1 MRVMRSSAFINNGKI
16 FINTNK
22 MNVDTTVHE
31 LMHIFCANLKFNKN
45 EDIVKLYY
53 DAIDAANN
61 LYKTKM
67 RKEYV
72 EMREQYNGDYGS
84 DFKEELLVK
93 LMSDQFTHSF
103 KNSFGSQK

>member
-1 MRVMRSSAFINNGKI
+1 MRSSAFINNGKI